1 LQEERRRER
10 RMRKSGRGEE
20 EAAAAPAR
28 PVERRETHKMLQV
41 WTVTVAYFCFEC
53 TFASALVSSWW
64 LLHYQISRVFGLKL
78 IYGF

>member
-1 LQEERRRER
+1 LIVHSVLQEERRRER

-41 WTVTVAYFCFEC
+41 WTVTMPGVV
-53 TFASALVSSWW
+53 LPVPRWW
-64 LLHYQISRVFGLKL
+64 AGGTPLSHQ
-78 IYGF
+78 